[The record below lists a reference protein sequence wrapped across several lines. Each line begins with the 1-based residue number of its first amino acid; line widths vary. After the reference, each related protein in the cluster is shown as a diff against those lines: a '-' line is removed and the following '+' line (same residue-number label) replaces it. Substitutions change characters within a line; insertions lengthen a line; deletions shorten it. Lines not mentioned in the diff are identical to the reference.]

1 MHFTFV
7 LAAFVGNAA
16 AHGVVS
22 SFKTDGAE
30 HQGYM
35 MNYYYDTKNG
45 KALPPLAAWSA
56 ENLDNGFVSP
66 NNYTHPDI
74 ICQKNGKPANL
85 TVQVAAGGAID
96 FQWTKW
102 AHFDSMM
109 TYVAPC
115 NGDCSAVD
123 KTTLKWV
130 KIDEAGI
137 DFDTQEWAARK
148 MVNNNRT
155 WTTKIPSTLAAGN
168 YVFRH
173 EIIAVHGSNRI
184 GGVQNYPQCFNIETI
199 GSGTAKPEGVLGTKL
214 YTPTDPGLYF
224 NPYTILKNYTIPGP
238 PLFKDGNG
246 GLTDGSVRSSIA
258 KDQTIA
264 PIIATTLVTSRL
276 PKPTTFEAITN
287 AFPTATS
294 VPSDSSPK
302 PSASGCRA
310 VRKAK
315 NQKTRHSRF

>member
-130 KIDEAGI
+130 KIDE
-137 DFDTQEWAARK
+137 
-148 MVNNNRT
+148 
-155 WTTKIPSTLAAGN
+155 
-168 YVFRH
+168 
-173 EIIAVHGSNRI
+173 
-184 GGVQNYPQCFNIETI
+184 
-199 GSGTAKPEGVLGTKL
+199 SG
-214 YTPTDPGLYF
+214 D
-224 NPYTILKNYTIPGP
+224 
-238 PLFKDGNG
+238 
-246 GLTDGSVRSSIA
+246 
-258 KDQTIA
+258 
-264 PIIATTLVTSRL
+264 
-276 PKPTTFEAITN
+276 
-287 AFPTATS
+287 
-294 VPSDSSPK
+294 
-302 PSASGCRA
+302 
-310 VRKAK
+310 
-315 NQKTRHSRF
+315 RF